1 MLLHAFTIFTSKSA
15 SRRNSVR
22 FLKTSTSKSAP
33 ELRCFEHSDLEMY
46 FAPQRRALF
55 EHLNFQKCSGAEV
68 FQAFWLRN
76 EPRATTVCT
85 LWTSQLPK
93 VLWSWGVLSILTWKR
108 VSRHNGVH
116 SLNISTSRT
125 RHFVTFLATTAYI
138 FWTSHSQLPKMVRQW
153 YFGPAWDLGT
163 YKSWSK
169 FTYKWLCGMSS

>member
-1 MLLHAFTIFTSKSA
+1 MCCFYMLLHAFTIFTSKSA

-33 ELRCFEHSDLEMY
+33 QLRCFEHSDLEMY

-108 VSRHNGVH
+108 VSRHNGAH
-116 SLNISTSRT
+116 SLNISTSRSVPEL
-125 RHFVTFLATTAYI
+125 RCFKHFDLEMCFVPQCCT
-138 FWTSHSQLPKMVRQW
+138 FWTSQLPEPVT
-153 YFGPAWDLGT
+153 L
-163 YKSWSK
+163 
-169 FTYKWLCGMSS
+169 

>member
-1 MLLHAFTIFTSKSA
+1 MCCFYMLLHAFTIFTSKSA

-33 ELRCFEHSDLEMY
+33 QLRCFEHSDLEMY

-116 SLNISTSRT
+116 SLNISTSRSVPEL
-125 RHFVTFLATTAYI
+125 RCFKHFDLEMCFVPQCCT
-138 FWTSHSQLPKMVRQW
+138 FWTSQLPEPVI
-153 YFGPAWDLGT
+153 L
-163 YKSWSK
+163 
-169 FTYKWLCGMSS
+169 